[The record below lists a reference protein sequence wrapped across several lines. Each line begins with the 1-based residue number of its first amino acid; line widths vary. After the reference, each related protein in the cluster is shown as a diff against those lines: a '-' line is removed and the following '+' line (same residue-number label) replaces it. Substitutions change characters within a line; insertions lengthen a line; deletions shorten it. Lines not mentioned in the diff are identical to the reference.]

1 MELEVS
7 QTDTEER
14 SAATPQVKFPSLET
28 TSEHPWRMEKACTQ
42 CFTPLGIL

>member
-7 QTDTEER
+7 QTEER

-28 TSEHPWRMEKACTQ
+28 TILTGVIQVFVIINAACIALQ
-42 CFTPLGIL
+42 